1 MVDTAPPAA
10 VYYLSRVRALSD
22 IVDLGHLRAA
32 SQRAI
37 GTNQTSKAIDR
48 GRAQVVFVARD
59 ADRRVID
66 PVLRAAR
73 ERGVEV
79 VEVESMAVLGRTC
92 GIAVGAAV
100 AAILNASD

>member
-1 MVDTAPPAA
+1 MDLDRLRGAP
-10 VYYLSRVRALSD
+10 
-22 IVDLGHLRAA
+22 
-32 SQRAI
+32 QRAI

-59 ADRRVID
+59 ADRRVTE
-66 PVLRAAR
+66 PVVREARA
-73 ERGVEV
+73 RGVEI

-100 AAILNASD
+100 AAILSATDRTPEP